1 MLCVLLYQHEQVTM
15 DASAPTAMAE
25 LNQRLD
31 DVNQRLDALV
41 ETVRRLQGRVDEVD
55 AKLWT
60 PPPWL
65 LTP

>member
-1 MLCVLLYQHEQVTM
+1 M
-15 DASAPTAMAE
+15 DASAPFWFTTAMAE

-31 DVNQRLDALV
+31 DVNQRLDAVV

-65 LTP
+65 DDDTL